1 MAGNA
6 IPHRTR
12 SAADKYLSLD
22 DAALTRQCVVDHY
35 RDRGPG
41 GTKHNKSMSA
51 VRLRHGPT
59 GLVVTASEQR
69 SQHVNKSKALR
80 RLREAIALKIRSSV
94 DLEEFSPGELLASCI
109 TRGGQLSVGL
119 NNPRYN
125 AALSEVL
132 DVLAACNVRVSDA
145 AKLLGIS
152 TGNLGKFIRR
162 NTKVFARVN
171 ELRAGAGLRRL
182 S

>member
-1 MAGNA
+1 MNA
-6 IPHRTR
+6 AET
-12 SAADKYLSLD
+12 YLGLE
-22 DAALTRQCVVDHY
+22 DAALVAQCLVDHY

-51 VRLRHGPT
+51 VRLRHKPT
-59 GLVVTASEQR
+59 GVVVTASEQR
-69 SQHVNKSKALR
+69 SQHVNKAKAVK
-80 RLREAIALKIRSSV
+80 RLREAIALSVRSPL
-94 DLEEFSPGELLASCI
+94 DIEGYAPGELLASCI
-109 TRGGQLSVGL
+109 TRGGHPASWLCQLSVGL

-132 DVLAACNVRVSDA
+132 DVLAACNLRVSDA

-171 ELRAGAGLRRL
+171 EMRAKAGLRRL